1 VRLYFDESGDFAF
14 PDERFDAYTQAVL
27 ICADSR
33 LSAIEEYVATKKQ
46 EWEVPELH
54 ANDLTDE
61 QILEICRFV
70 HDAPM
75 PGLVLVTDTNGVTR
89 KSIET
94 HRIDQAARIHK
105 NYEDWRAAG
114 GSAPAIDAWY
124 QRHISAIAYSG
135 RVPDSEWVQA
145 DLLIALIQRGLNK
158 TIVTHLDDKWRDDFC
173 DFHFIF
179 DSKLR
184 GKLAAGEKYLDAL
197 LMPALGSNPDRFE
210 LIGVI
215 EWRQP
220 PLHPFEERYGTAEGG
235 VDLRVLFEHGLE
247 FEPSEDHAG
256 LQLVDALAYVTRR
269 RILHPE
275 NEPNREA
282 WALIRPRVLTLE
294 HKPIHLMRFRPGG
307 EDADTSRYADL

>member
-14 PDERFDAYTQAVL
+14 PDDRFDAYTQAVL
-27 ICADSR
+27 ICADSK
-33 LSAIEEYVATKKQ
+33 LDEVEEYVAGKK
-46 EWEVPELH
+46 EKWGVPELH

-61 QILEICRFV
+61 QILEICLFI
-70 HDAPM
+70 HDERL

-94 HRIDQAARIHK
+94 HRLDQTARIHK

-114 GSAPAIDAWY
+114 GSAPAVDAWY
-124 QRHISAIAYSG
+124 QRHISAVAYSG

-145 DLLIALIQRGLNK
+145 DLLLALIERGLNK
-158 TIVTHLDDKWRDDFC
+158 TIVSHLDDEWREDFR
-173 DFHFIF
+173 DLHFIL

-184 GKLAAGEKYLDAL
+184 GKLAAGEKYLDAV
-197 LMPALGSNPDRFE
+197 LMPALGSNPGRFQ

-220 PLHPFEERYGTAEGG
+220 PVHPFEEKYGTPEGT
-235 VDLRVLFEHGLE
+235 VPLRVLFEHGLE

-256 LQLVDALAYVTRR
+256 LQLVDVVAYVTRR
-269 RILHPE
+269 RIVNPE
-275 NEPNREA
+275 NEVNREA
-282 WALIRPRVLTLE
+282 WSLIRPRIMTLE
-294 HKPIHLMRFRPGG
+294 GEPIHLMRFRPGG
-307 EDADTSRYADL
+307 DDADTSRYADL